1 MPNNATTKQFLS
13 GLPRLWVVVC
23 WAKWTVIDTYDSGKV
38 DEKGQP
44 LIWMYDDFNGCCDS
58 WWLRP
63 IRCLTTG
70 AIKGWYKN
78 ENEAREVAAEMEQKR
93 RKYLYETNKGE
104 QIK

>member
-1 MPNNATTKQFLS
+1 
-13 GLPRLWVVVC
+13 
-23 WAKWTVIDTYDSGKV
+23 
-38 DEKGQP
+38 
-44 LIWMYDDFNGCCDS
+44 MYDDFNGCCDS

-93 RKYLYETNKGE
+93 RKYLYEN
-104 QIK
+104 